1 MSIFIIRGP
10 EVAGALIRTAMPL
23 PAPVLKSLVHRAIDA
38 GTSVAIRACGSE
50 QELLDALRVADQMG
64 LPQRVSRF
72 VLTVGATAN
81 QNGTALFEGVTVI
94 SSLALAVRKLT
105 LKAQ

>member
-10 EVAGALIRTAMPL
+10 EAAGALIRTAMPL

-50 QELLDALRVADQMG
+50 QELLDEVHARDLKLDNLTDSYFKTIMGITEALNG
-64 LPQRVSRF
+64 LKI
-72 VLTVGATAN
+72 VLAEI
-81 QNGTALFEGVTVI
+81 NGRL
-94 SSLALAVRKLT
+94 
-105 LKAQ
+105 LK

>member
-10 EVAGALIRTAMPL
+10 EAAGALIRTAMPL

-50 QELLDALRVADQMG
+50 QELLDALRPA
-64 LPQRVSRF
+64 P
-72 VLTVGATAN
+72 AA
-81 QNGTALFEGVTVI
+81 A
-94 SSLALAVRKLT
+94 AAVPAPCLRGS
-105 LKAQ
+105 A